1 MPDPV
6 DQFMGQIGKL
16 ETALFADLDKIARG
30 LNTLSDTEL
39 INVIRELNFFQ
50 ELLDRGYKDAVNG
63 LMDAYEGKISQLAQE
78 ARSRGIT
85 TIQGATV
92 EQLEFLQELDTKRL
106 LGTAQAFSDDLT
118 QGLFQ
123 GIVAGE
129 STPAIVSRLSET
141 VNLQTHQL
149 NVAVHDGIRQFDNT
163 ARMKVFEGEG
173 VKWVYVGPMDDRTR
187 DVCLEALAAGEV
199 TEKERN
205 RLAAGSTDR
214 GGFNCR
220 HDWMVV

>member
-63 LMDAYEGKISQLAQE
+63 LMDVYEGKISQLAQE

-149 NVAVHDGIRQFDNT
+149 NVAVHDGIRQFEYK
-163 ARMKVFEGEG
+163 RPF
-173 VKWVYVGPMDDRTR
+173 
-187 DVCLEALAAGEV
+187 
-199 TEKERN
+199 
-205 RLAAGSTDR
+205 
-214 GGFNCR
+214 
-220 HDWMVV
+220 H